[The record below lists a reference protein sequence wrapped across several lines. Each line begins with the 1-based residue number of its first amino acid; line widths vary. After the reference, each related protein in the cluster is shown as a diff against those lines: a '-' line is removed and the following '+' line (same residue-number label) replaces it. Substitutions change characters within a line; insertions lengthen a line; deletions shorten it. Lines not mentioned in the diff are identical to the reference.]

1 MISPILVFAIFVTY
15 FSSPGGIFFRQIRV
29 GVNGKEFELYK
40 LRTMYENPERVL
52 EQTRPG
58 DSDITPVGSIMRR
71 LKIDELPQLI
81 NVIKGEMSIVGP
93 RPCLPSTAEVVPNW
107 AKKRFE
113 VAPGLTGLAQVNGNI
128 MLTWEQRW
136 YYDVEYVNSLNFFL
150 DIKVIMKTIVV
161 IIFGEE
167 LFGRMK

>member
-1 MISPILVFAIFVTY
+1 
-15 FSSPGGIFFRQIRV
+15 
-29 GVNGKEFELYK
+29 
-40 LRTMYENPERVL
+40 
-52 EQTRPG
+52 
-58 DSDITPVGSIMRR
+58 
-71 LKIDELPQLI
+71 
-81 NVIKGEMSIVGP
+81 
-93 RPCLPSTAEVVPNW
+93 
-107 AKKRFE
+107 
-113 VAPGLTGLAQVNGNI
+113 